1 MFSVVNKNR
10 DIVYSGLVFLVAY
23 ILLAVIVARPIAV
36 FDAFWHLQMG
46 RDLVDNGLSPW
57 VDHYSVRYLGMDIYP
72 VPVMFQVLLYKF
84 VSFFGEQ
91 EGFYYIRLFYIT
103 LMMSALWLYFRKIKA
118 NAYIVFILLPLI
130 IGAVS
135 LRVVVRPEIFSN
147 VLVVVCLL
155 LYLNAQKKFA
165 TKELLA
171 ICLLLLFWTSYHS
184 PIIGFIIIFG
194 LFLEKAI
201 NKTFHKD
208 DSVSWK
214 QWFLWGVL
222 VFLTGFFNL
231 NFNGAPIIGPHFV
244 IGMINTVSDGFGQY
258 IQEYSDAYP
267 SHSTDVL
274 THISWM
280 LSVYVAAWSI
290 IKRQYGFAFIVVLL
304 TVLSWSMV
312 RLLSIVLLINM
323 SVLALYL
330 TQFINS
336 AHFHNLR
343 VPVKNMMILASVL
356 VSLLS
361 FYYLFDKA
369 QLSIKQRENR
379 TAHMEQRY
387 PVQVADYLEH
397 IKDGGNIL
405 NVMQDGA
412 YLIYKLS
419 PDYKIYFDGRTN
431 ILYPVEFVKHNGEL
445 WRTEKTVDETVEQYD
460 ISYALRSNKAE
471 AFALLK
477 KSNSI
482 ELSFADDSFMLF
494 SRAGAA
500 DFPLASKLLVFP
512 RCWSNESFQDN
523 ISQGNLQRE
532 IERSE
537 QSFKD
542 KQYTLKIALDFIK
555 AYLAAED
562 KQVFFSDLV
571 FERKHSDAVRRIALY
586 MAMNDADKD
595 TVSHLFASIG
605 YKSHYDILLYS
616 YYLAKNGEYEDAEML
631 AYYFYTLDQVGEVHA
646 THDKFGILGR
656 IFRIL
661 KEHDRLEKF
670 ESSYVDELE
679 ANLMKVNYPF
689 DRELSFNFMCK

>member
-1 MFSVVNKNR
+1 MFSVINKNR
-10 DIVYSGLVFLVAY
+10 DIVYSGLVFLVVY
-23 ILLAVIVARPIAV
+23 ILLAFMVARPIAV

-46 RDLVDNGLSPW
+46 KDLVEQGLSPW
-57 VDHYSVRYLGMDIYP
+57 IDHYSVRYLGMDIYP

-91 EGFYYIRLFYIT
+91 HGFYYIRLFYVT

-118 NAYIVFILLPLI
+118 NAYIVLILLPLVVS
-130 IGAVS
+130 AVS
-135 LRVVVRPEIFSN
+135 LRIVVRPEIFSN

-165 TKELLA
+165 TKEMLA

-201 NKTFHKD
+201 NKVIHKD
-208 DSVSWK
+208 DSFNWV
-214 QWFLWGVL
+214 QWALWGVL
-222 VFLTGFFNL
+222 VFSTGFFNF
-231 NFNGAPIIGPHFV
+231 NFNGHSIVGPHFV
-244 IGMINTVSDGFGQY
+244 IGMINTVGDGFGQY

-280 LSVYVAAWSI
+280 LSIYVAAWSL

-312 RLLSIVLLINM
+312 RLLAIVLLINM

-330 TQFINS
+330 SQFFNSAQFIN
-336 AHFHNLR
+336 LR
-343 VPVKNMMILASVL
+343 TSVKNMLILASVC
-356 VSLLS
+356 VSLLA
-361 FYYLFDKA
+361 FYYLFDRA
-369 QLSIKQRENR
+369 QLSIEQKENR

-387 PVQVADYLEH
+387 PVQAADYLKH
-397 IKDGGNIL
+397 YKDGGNVL

-445 WRTEKTVDETVEQYD
+445 WRTEKTMDNTVEQYD

-471 AFALLK
+471 AYALLK
-477 KSNSI
+477 KANTI
-482 ELSFADDSFMLF
+482 ELSFADDGFMLF

-500 DFPLASKLLVFP
+500 EFPLASKLLVFP
-512 RCWSNESFQDN
+512 RCWSNEFFQDN
-523 ISQGNLQRE
+523 ISQGILQKE
-532 IERSE
+532 IERSG
-537 QSFKD
+537 QLFKD

-562 KQVFFSDLV
+562 KQEFFSDLR
-571 FERKHSDAVRRIALY
+571 FEGKHSDAVRRIALY
-586 MAMNDADKD
+586 MAMNDADKS
-595 TVSHLFASIG
+595 TVSYLFASIG
-605 YKSHYDILLYS
+605 FKSHYDILLYS
-616 YYLAKNGEYEDAEML
+616 YYLAKNAEYEDAEKL
-631 AYYFYTLDQVGEVHA
+631 AYYFFTLDEVGEVQA

-661 KEHDRLEKF
+661 REHNQLQKF
-670 ESSYVDELE
+670 EPSYVDELG
-679 ANLMKVNYPF
+679 ANLKKVNYPF